1 MNNIAEFIAALDAK
15 TIRPTAQEVEALC
28 TALHSATI
36 DLPEFLWVTKSFEDM
51 ADVWTVAINCTND
64 SDERPADESW
74 KARQD
79 SALFQAYPGFGE
91 AFDALDNLRIRGAI

>member
-1 MNNIAEFIAALDAK
+1 MTVAEFIAALDAK

-36 DLPEFLWVTKSFEDM
+36 DLPEFVWVTKSFEDM
-51 ADVWTVAINCTND
+51 ADVWTTAIKCSGTD
-64 SDERPADESW
+64 DTQPEDKSW
-74 KARQD
+74 QARQD

>member
-1 MNNIAEFIAALDAK
+1 MTVAEFIAALDAK

-51 ADVWTVAINCTND
+51 ADVWTTAIECSGTD
-64 SDERPADESW
+64 DERPADESW

-79 SALFQAYPGFGE
+79 SALFRTFAE
-91 AFDALDNLRIRGAI
+91 SFDALYNLRIRP